1 MRTISASLAAA
12 LLLPFPAA
20 ALAGTAAARPIRVA
34 ARAGARPA
42 GLVPAQA
49 AETGIGVNNPVIGK
63 LTGEGNVSYRTALD
77 VSNNTGDAHI
87 ATFVFDGTDL
97 ATGTVLPPITGNVVN
112 PGQVEGADV
121 TTPMDAYSNAH
132 FDDFIA
138 TLRDS
143 GLITSQE
150 YDDGVIGS
158 LLVVFLGTSSSG
170 EGSTV
175 ARFYSSGCG
184 GTIGVSARGEEIT
197 SNNPLKL
204 VGVFRDTTGEAGVP
218 QLYPN
223 LFLNNVGITPQGG
236 TPTDTGAVTVR
247 LSAYSA
253 TNGPGVPVGQ
263 RSVGPIE
270 AGQTA
275 IVPHVLDYLN
285 VPRGQFDTILV
296 FAEVIDGESAIESL
310 AVEVDQTTRDGSS
323 VEMSRGDFFNP

>member
-12 LLLPFPAA
+12 VLLVLPAA
-20 ALAGTAAARPIRVA
+20 GRAGTGAVRPIRA
-34 ARAGARPA
+34 SSRAGLRPA
-42 GLVPAQA
+42 GIAAAQA
-49 AETGIGVNNPVIGK
+49 AGTGIGVNNPVIGK
-63 LTGEGNVSYRTALD
+63 LTGEGNVSYLTALD

-97 ATGTVLPPITGNVVN
+97 TTGTVLPSILGNVVN
-112 PGQVEGADV
+112 PGQIEGADA

-132 FDDFIA
+132 FDDFMA
-138 TLRDS
+138 ALRDG
-143 GLITSQE
+143 GLLTSQE

-158 LLVVFLGTSSSG
+158 LLIVFLGTTSSG
-170 EGSTV
+170 EGSSL

-204 VGVFRDTTGEAGVP
+204 VGVFRDATGEPGVP

-223 LFLNNVGITPQGG
+223 LFLNNVGVTPQGG
-236 TPTDTGAVTVR
+236 TPSDTGAVTVR

-253 TNGPGVPVGQ
+253 TNGPGVPLGQ

-285 VPRGQFDTILV
+285 VPKGQNDTILV
-296 FAEVIDGESAIESL
+296 FAEVIDGQSAIEAL

-323 VEMSRGDFFNP
+323 VEMSRADFFNP